1 MELGLVERGGK
12 RFLAGPEGKPLL
24 RDVADTVRLIE
35 ACANHETDRILLYA
49 ENLTEHFFDLSS
61 RQAGEILQKL
71 RNYYVRMAVVWSPA
85 TTRLSRRFGELMAQ
99 ENRDRY
105 FRLFEERSEAEAW
118 LLEG

>member
-1 MELGLVERGGK
+1 MELDVVEQSGK
-12 RFLAGPEGKPLL
+12 RFLAGPEGQPLL
-24 RDVADTVRLIE
+24 RDVADTVKLIE

-71 RNYYVRMAVVWSPA
+71 RNYYVRVAVIYSPA

-105 FRLFEERSEAEAW
+105 FRLFEERPEAEAW
-118 LLEG
+118 LLEE